1 MQKANVRTTRFVRF
15 SCALIVFANLAT
27 LAQQRPNSTSSA
39 AIKRPLTH
47 VQHLSEAERMS
58 LQAFF
63 ENYRDLLNLSSEDEF
78 RQKAITTDQLGQ
90 RHYRLQ
96 QYYKGLE
103 VADRHFLVHEK
114 NGNVFLTH
122 GDLVAGLNLETR
134 PTLSEAR
141 ALDFALAH
149 VGAEAYMWENP
160 DNEAFLRREQD
171 DPHATFAPKGE
182 LKISAGHNAQSVDDF
197 RLVYRFDIYA
207 ERPLGRYAVDVE
219 ANTGAI
225 VKVSSLLHDVDVP
238 GTGVSVYNGAVAIT
252 VDQVA
257 ALSYRLR
264 EVGRGRGIQ
273 TFDMQRTDN
282 FSNAR
287 DFTDTD
293 SEFDTGYQ
301 AAGVSVHWAAEATYD
316 YFLNRHGRRSYDNN
330 DAVIRSYAHF
340 DNGWFNAQWDGSR
353 MRFGDGTNNATP
365 LVSIDIVSHEFTHG
379 VTQFSAGLIYANEPG
394 ALNESFSDIFG
405 NAVEFFMLGAGGS
418 WEVGEDEVL
427 IRSMSNPRAL
437 GDPDTY
443 QGLGWVPTTS
453 TPNNNNDYG
462 GVHTNSGVQNYWFYL
477 LSDGGSGVNDKNEAY
492 AINGLGLEKAE
503 SIAYRNLTTYLTPNS
518 GYFDA
523 RLGTIYSAMDL
534 YGNTSVEYQTA
545 LAAWSAVGVKYPNL
559 DATLVADTDTVRFLA
574 ESSVSTDT
582 TVFTITN
589 FGLANLVISAL
600 QISGSAFRFLSTP
613 NLPVSLD
620 YGNRVNVSI
629 VFRPTTPS
637 VDFGAVQ
644 ITSNDPANATTT
656 VSLRGK
662 GFAIR
667 PAAAGSIYANAGR
680 SSAGVLFTINSNDGA
695 GVAIGATNFDELT
708 GMSLRPSDNVI
719 HGTVANSVATVIVR
733 VDAQTGEAYPSV
745 TIPVPNLRAIAF
757 DVNDDLYGAEFT
769 KGKLYRINLANG
781 DTALVGDTNLTLLSG
796 LAFNPVDGSL
806 WAARV
811 GPNVYQI
818 DKTTGAAT
826 LIGNSGFARMPELEF
841 DAAGNLFGLSGFA
854 LNTVSDFLQI
864 NPTTGK
870 GTKIGS
876 TGYNS
881 VYSLVIRGSITT
893 SVAAPASVPVPKI
906 FALAQNHP
914 NPFNPSTQITFSL
927 PATVVMTLKIFDLAG
942 REVATLVNGKLPAG
956 EHHVHFDASDLA
968 AGVYLYRLQAGEQVA
983 TRKLLLVK

>member
-1 MQKANVRTTRFVRF
+1 MPQTTLRAAHLFF
-15 SCALIVFANLAT
+15 FCALVGFSNYLAA
-27 LAQQRPNSTSSA
+27 AQPHLTST
-39 AIKRPLTH
+39 AIKRPLTQ
-47 VQHLSEAERMS
+47 VQHFSEAERIS
-58 LQAFF
+58 SQAFF
-63 ENYRDLLNLSSEDEF
+63 ENYRRLLNLSMDDEL
-78 RQKAITTDQLGQ
+78 RQKAMTTDQLGH

-134 PTLSEAR
+134 PALSEAQ
-141 ALDFALAH
+141 ALGFALAH
-149 VGAEAYMWENP
+149 LDAEAYMWENP
-160 DNEAFLRREQD
+160 DNETFLRREQN
-171 DPHATFAPKGE
+171 DPHATFAPEGE
-182 LKISAGHNAQSVDDF
+182 LKISAGHQAQSSDDF

-207 ERPLGRYAVDVE
+207 EKPLGRYAVDVE

-225 VKVSSLLHDVDVP
+225 VKVSSLLHDADVP
-238 GTGVSVYNGAVAIT
+238 GTGMSVYNGAVAMT
-252 VDQVA
+252 VDQVS
-257 ALSYRLR
+257 ALSFRLR
-264 EVGRGRGIQ
+264 EAGRGRGIQ

-282 FSNAR
+282 FGNAR

-293 SEFDTGYQ
+293 TEFDDGYQ

-316 YFLNRHGRRSYDNN
+316 YFLNRHSRRSYDNN

-379 VTQFSAGLIYANEPG
+379 VTQFSAGLIYANESG

-405 NAVEFFMLGAGGS
+405 NAVEFFLLGSEGN
-418 WEVGEDEVL
+418 WDVGVDATR
-427 IRSMSNPRAL
+427 IRSMASPNAL
-437 GDPDTY
+437 GDPSTY
-443 QGLGWVPTTS
+443 LGRSWVPTTNS
-453 TPNNNNDYG
+453 PNANNDYG
-462 GVHTNSGVQNYWFYL
+462 GVHSNSGVQNYWFYL
-477 LSDGGSGVNDKNEAY
+477 LSEGGSGVNDNNEAY

-503 SIAYRNLTTYLTPNS
+503 KIAYRNLTTFLTPNS
-518 GYFDA
+518 GYLDA

-534 YGNTSVEYQTA
+534 YGNNSQEYQTA

-574 ESSVSTDT
+574 ESSVSSDT
-582 TVFTITN
+582 TVLTLTN
-589 FGLANLVISAL
+589 LGLANLVISAL

-620 YGNRVNVSI
+620 YGNRVNVPV

-644 ITSNDPANATTT
+644 ITSNDPSNATTT
-656 VSLRGK
+656 VTLRGK

-667 PAAAGSIYANAGR
+667 PAAQGSIYANAGR
-680 SSAGVLFTINSNDGA
+680 SSEGVLFTINSNTGA
-695 GVAIGATNFDELT
+695 GAAVGATNFDELT

-719 HGTVANSVATVIVR
+719 YGTVANSVATVIVR
-733 VDAQTGEAYPSV
+733 VDAQTGEAYPLV

-757 DVNDDLYGAEFT
+757 DANDDLFGAEFT

-781 DTALVGDTNLTLLSG
+781 DTTLVGDTNLTLLSG

-811 GPNVYQI
+811 GPNVYRI
-818 DKTTGAAT
+818 DKTTGVAT
-826 LIGNSGFARMPELEF
+826 LVGNSGFARMPELEF

-870 GTKIGS
+870 GTKIGA

-881 VYSLVIRGSITT
+881 VYSLVIRGAITT
-893 SVAAPASVPVPKI
+893 SVTESASVPVPKI

-914 NPFNPSTQITFSL
+914 NPFNPATQIRFSL
-927 PATVVMTLKIFDLAG
+927 PATAVMTLKVFDLAG
-942 REVATLVNGKLPAG
+942 REVATLVDGKLPAG
-956 EHHVHFDASDLA
+956 EHQVHFDASRLA
-968 AGVYLYRLQAGEQVA
+968 AGVYLYRLQAAGQVA